1 MYTTGEV
8 ARICGITVRTVQF
21 YDTKGLVT
29 PSGSTEGGRRLY
41 SSQDLSRMKI
51 VCFLREAGIPVRTV
65 AAILRED
72 NSREVITLLLQEQ
85 KWQLEQEISG
95 CRNKVQLLDCLIRCL
110 KEGSVHANGMM
121 EEEIIHKVEAEVHSM
136 EEKQDKKALWN
147 IRRNLLLVG
156 IPLNILE
163 IAAILYGINSGSW
176 WPLALVLVTM
186 IPLAVVV
193 SRYYLRS
200 VNYRCPQC
208 TAVFKANP
216 KEAFW
221 ASHTPNTRKLTCPHC
236 GTKGFCV
243 ETTRVPQG

>member
-72 NSREVITLLLQEQ
+72 NSQEVITLLLQEQ
-85 KWQLEQEISG
+85 KWQLEQEISSHQ
-95 CRNKVQLLDCLIRCL
+95 NKVQLLDCLILCL
-110 KEGSVHANGMM
+110 KESGADSKGMM
-121 EEEIIHKVEAEVHSM
+121 EEEIIHKVEEEVHNM
-136 EEKQDKKALWN
+136 EEKQDKKKLWK

-156 IPLNILE
+156 LPLNILE
-163 IAAILYGINSGSW
+163 ISAIVYGIKSSSW
-176 WPLALVLVTM
+176 WPLVLVLVTM
-186 IPLAVVV
+186 VPLAVVV
-193 SRYYLRS
+193 SRYYLKS

-208 TAVFKANP
+208 HAVFKANP

-221 ASHTPNTRKLTCPHC
+221 SRHTPNTRRLTCPQC

-243 ETTRVPQG
+243 ETTRAPQS